1 MNVTG
6 SLEMPEPVA
15 DLTPRLSRPAA
26 ASNEPYC
33 ACATT
38 LEQVESA
45 WGLVYDRYSDMGLID
60 ENPYGVHAVPT
71 AVGPHTSVIWGPE
84 GPEVGYTLTLV
95 HDGPR
100 GIALDSV
107 YRAQL
112 DGLRR
117 GGRRLLEVG
126 MLADRRRSVARSI
139 GALFS
144 MMRWAA
150 YDVLHNDLTDIV
162 IGVHPR
168 HSQFYVR
175 SYGFEEFAPATSYAL
190 VKDHPVVGLRLRL
203 REGLAKDILPRG
215 LSDVRDHPIPASAFA
230 RRFMFDPEQL
240 HGSRLEG
247 YLRARYGIGPAV
259 PASGHAP
266 FPTGPACAVPA

>member
-1 MNVTG
+1 MNQIR
-6 SLEMPEPVA
+6 SLEVAEPVIETTA
-15 DLTPRLSRPAA
+15 RAARPEAR
-26 ASNEPYC
+26 SSDPYC
-33 ACATT
+33 ACAST

-45 WGLVYDRYSDMGLID
+45 WGLVYDRYADMGLID
-60 ENPYGVHAVPT
+60 ENPYGIHAVPT

-95 HDGPR
+95 HDGAK
-100 GIALDSV
+100 GLALDSV
-107 YRAQL
+107 YKAQL

-117 GGRRLLEVG
+117 EGRRLLEVG

-150 YDVLHNDLTDIV
+150 YDVLHNDLHDIV
-162 IGVHPR
+162 VGVHPR
-168 HSQFYVR
+168 HAQFYVR
-175 SYGFEEFAPATSYAL
+175 SYGFEEFAPPTSYAL

-215 LSDVRDHPIPASAFA
+215 LVDVRDHPIPASAFA
-230 RRFMFDPEQL
+230 KRFMFEPEQL
-240 HGSRLEG
+240 RGSRLEG
-247 YLRARYGIGPAV
+247 YLQARYGVAP
-259 PASGHAP
+259 HAP
-266 FPTGPACAVPA
+266 AAPAPTIGCALAQMA